1 MLTADQIKQIL
12 AVSFQKSNH
21 AVFVE
26 FRTVT
31 GYAAVPSYI
40 DVLAVG
46 LYVKNRGIKAFEVK
60 VSRADF
66 ISDIKQFEYKHGHA
80 LDISTEFYYV
90 CPWNMIEK
98 GEVPEKAGLIFID
111 SANQIKTI
119 KRATLRIKDDI
130 PMIYFQAFAMQ
141 FGNKIEIK
149 WDTRFLGRDIT
160 DEDLEQEIKRRL
172 GQKSVYEEQKLR
184 ERIEGEIK
192 EKESAAQDII
202 HKMKIAGYLYA
213 EELSPSL
220 AGKLIALCHEG
231 RKARAV
237 VSRLKSIQEEI
248 SEFIKTLEAEK

>member
-1 MLTADQIKQIL
+1 MTADQIKQIL
-12 AVSFQKSNH
+12 AASFQKSNH
-21 AVFVE
+21 AVFIE

-40 DVLAVG
+40 DMLAVG
-46 LYVKNRGIKAFEVK
+46 LYVKNRGIKAFEIK
-60 VSRADF
+60 ISRADF
-66 ISDIKQFEYKHGHA
+66 ISDVKQFEYKHGHA

-119 KRATLRIKDDI
+119 KRATLRDKENIS
-130 PMIYFQAFAMQ
+130 MLHFQAFAMQ

-149 WDTRFLGRDIT
+149 WDTRFLGKDIT
-160 DEDLEQEIKRRL
+160 SKDLEREVERRL
-172 GQKSVYEEQKLR
+172 KEKSNYEEQKLR

-202 HKMKIAGYLYA
+202 HKMKNEGYLYA
-213 EELSPSL
+213 EELSPLL
-220 AGKLIALCHEG
+220 ADKLIALCREG
-231 RKARAV
+231 RKARTLA
-237 VSRLKSIQEEI
+237 SRLGSIQEEI
-248 SEFIKTLEAEK
+248 SEYIKLLEAER